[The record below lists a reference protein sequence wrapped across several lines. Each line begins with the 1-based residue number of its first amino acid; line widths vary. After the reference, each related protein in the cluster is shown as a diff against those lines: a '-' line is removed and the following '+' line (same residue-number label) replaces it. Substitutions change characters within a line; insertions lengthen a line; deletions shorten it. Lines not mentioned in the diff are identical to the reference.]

1 MIPRPRRQ
9 QAQDGRI
16 VLRRNDHRDIILDD
30 EYVNALVMNIKTE
43 GEAEAKDQVIWRKYP
58 HKQVF
63 LNIKNGQYGTGQW
76 GWLDVERE
84 FTYSELDGINQSR
97 QIIQLKD
104 YLLYITFG
112 TTARFKVSQDGIVWK
127 QKTFSQNNMFDFN
140 KFSDNQIVRFWS
152 NDSTNLTAYVG
163 TINDYETDD
172 FNITFQAYSFTVESI
187 GSGNF
192 HYICDTNN
200 GCLVL
205 TRNSQTSGQW
215 KYSVYEISEG
225 RAEKMA
231 EIYTRSGGAV
241 FNRMTGCRK
250 GSFYAFVFSDWTN
263 YVNYDYVFYS
273 NDKTTW
279 QGIELRHFNSESA
292 SDQTYMHLFERNNW
306 FYIYSIGAK
315 ALKAWKSDTGVQ
327 WVELNLV
334 DYIDVPVLSGESG
347 KGTNPNPDFDTL
359 RIILNKDGDIPSDG
373 VTSRFIG
380 DLDQIIANRSMFNRN
395 VNNVMMVDGEINTTE
410 EFIGLHG
417 SSTANEQ
424 IHVFID
430 NLIFLNTADNHNFAW
445 VTQDDGNSEHPDP
458 LIDGDYCLG
467 GGGGNTEQ
475 DQQGQTDWSD
485 NIDYHGGE

>member
-1 MIPRPRRQ
+1 MKPRPQRQ

-16 VLRRNDHRDIILDD
+16 VLRNNDHRDIILND

-43 GEAEAKDQVIWRKYP
+43 GEEEAKDQVIWRKYP

-63 LNIKNGQYGTGQW
+63 LNEKNGQYGTGQW

-84 FTYSELDGINQSR
+84 FTYSALDGSSQSR

-104 YLLYITFG
+104 YLLYITYG
-112 TTARFKVSQDGIVWK
+112 SSGGARFRVSDNGIVWK
-127 QKTFSQNNMFDFN
+127 QKTFNQNNMFDFN

-163 TINDYETDD
+163 TINDYDNDD
-172 FNITFQAYSFTVESI
+172 FDITFNTYSFTLESFNT
-187 GSGNF
+187 NF
-192 HYICDTNN
+192 RYICDTNN
-200 GCLVL
+200 GCLVI
-205 TRNSQTSGQW
+205 TRNGQVSSQW
-215 KYSVYEISEG
+215 KYSIYEISEG

-231 EIYTRSGGAV
+231 EIYSRSYGAT
-241 FNRMTGCRK
+241 FARMTGCRK
-250 GSFYAFVFSDWTN
+250 GSFYAFAFSDWTN

-279 QGIELRHFNSESA
+279 QGIELRRFDTESA
-292 SDQTYMHLFERNNW
+292 SDQTQMHLFERNNW
-306 FYIYSIGAK
+306 FYIYSIGSK
-315 ALKAWKSDTGVQ
+315 ALRAWKSDTGVQ

-347 KGTNPNPDFDTL
+347 KGTNPNPGYDTL

-380 DLDQIIANRSMFNRN
+380 DLDDVIANRSVFNRN

-410 EFIGLHG
+410 EFIGLQG

-445 VTQDDGNSEHPDP
+445 ITQDDGNSEHPDP
-458 LIDGDYCLG
+458 LYAGDYCLG
-467 GGGGNTEQ
+467 G
-475 DQQGQTDWSD
+475 
-485 NIDYHGGE
+485 